1 MYGLRTHDDYIP
13 NSLQAKYIFLY
24 FAYTSNDTIY
34 LIANILFLMSHD
46 HDSKLLFMIFNSR
59 DSKDH
64 IPTAQGN
71 INAFWLIYIIGF
83 AIFKLGIF
91 IVL

>member
-1 MYGLRTHDDYIP
+1 
-13 NSLQAKYIFLY
+13 
-24 FAYTSNDTIY
+24 
-34 LIANILFLMSHD
+34 MSHD

-83 AIFKLGIF
+83 AIFKHGIHCA
-91 IVL
+91 VNKSMLQKEGN